1 MKESTLYN
9 ETGNAE
15 KYTPSI
21 ESIKKSLN
29 KIHFTNEELAQN
41 LINKT
46 QNLLNNSYNIIKNN
60 SKGLS
65 NYNFIDRSPPNNDK
79 VSGSTLDFFSSKNY
93 ESSKIT
99 VIARCL

>member
-46 QNLLNNSYNIIKNN
+46 QNLLNNSYNYHVVVLWD
-60 SKGLS
+60 SVYFMFYL
-65 NYNFIDRSPPNNDK
+65 
-79 VSGSTLDFFSSKNY
+79 
-93 ESSKIT
+93 
-99 VIARCL
+99 